1 MTKTFVR
8 GAMLV
13 LLLTA
18 GTAQAQSAA
27 DEVTETT
34 TQALETRQSS
44 QAQLDEWAAERAA
57 LKTRWDVA
65 KAQVTYLEQRAA
77 LERERVLALEA
88 AGDELARRLEE
99 SQRLE
104 ASLEDNLLVI
114 LGRLE
119 EAVADDLP
127 FLAAEREQRL
137 TSVRGELSDPGASAS
152 DKLRRVLEALLIE
165 ARYGGVFEVYQGRIE
180 VAGEELTSDLLHV
193 GRLGLFW
200 LTPDQ
205 ARGGTWDPET
215 RAFIELEGR
224 DLDALLRAG
233 EMATRRRPVGV
244 LGLPLG
250 RTSR

>member
-1 MTKTFVR
+1 MTTTLVR
-8 GAMLV
+8 GTMLV
-13 LLLTA
+13 LLLTT
-18 GTAQAQSAA
+18 GTSWAQSAA
-27 DEVTETT
+27 DQVTETT
-34 TQALETRQSS
+34 TQALETRQGS

-57 LKTRWDVA
+57 LKNRWDVA
-65 KAQVTYLEQRAA
+65 RAQVAYLEQRAA
-77 LERERVLALEA
+77 LERDRVLALEA

-104 ASLEDNLLVI
+104 ASLEDTLLVI

-119 EAVADDLP
+119 DAVAADLP
-127 FLAAEREQRL
+127 FLAAERDQRL
-137 TSVRGELSDPGASAS
+137 ISVRSELSDPGATAS

-165 ARYGGVFEVYQGRIE
+165 ARYGGTFEVYQDRIE
-180 VAGEELTSDLLHV
+180 VAGEELTGDLLHV

-205 ARGGTWDPET
+205 VRGGVWDPGAG
-215 RAFIELEGR
+215 AFVELEGGE
-224 DLDALLRAG
+224 LDAIRRAG

-250 RTSR
+250 RTAR